1 MKLPFLIILFI
12 STQVVLPQSNIEDTL
27 QEFKGNYESIKGIDN
42 QIKYLD
48 SLKKNTKDL
57 DTLFLCNYGL
67 GSIYFKRENKYD
79 LAKKYLFIAERLSKK
94 TNNVSYQA
102 EIYKNIGQ
110 LYDGLSKGDSAFFYF
125 EKSLKLSYLSN
136 DNEAISRILSNT
148 AKLYYTEN
156 KVDKAIAFYRKSI
169 YYGKRSNR
177 NLCTTYNNLGS
188 LFLGE
193 KIIDSALFYYNKSLL
208 IAIKNNNKSKELR
221 ANLNIG
227 ITLLEESKNYR
238 KAYKY
243 LSKAEKEAIELNKTK
258 YLYYAQFHLGRYFDL
273 MNQPQKAILYYNKA
287 LSNPSAKTDY
297 LKQIEV
303 LKLISSFYRK
313 RKDYQKA
320 LVFNE
325 KYHILKDSV
334 FSVQKQKAFDE
345 ISTKYEVEKKDNK
358 ITLLTKEKEL
368 KEVRM
373 NIIIISASFIL
384 ALLLLLVYFLRI
396 RIKNQKRSQ
405 EQKQKLFAQE
415 LKTKNALNLIKG
427 QENERKRLAK
437 ELHDGLGGQL
447 SGVKSLIQTI
457 SPQNLLEKTNIVDKH
472 LTNAIKSLRNISH
485 DLSANFLKNK
495 DFDVLLQQL
504 IKQVFENKNIKTE
517 VSLFPK
523 EKINSLPE
531 RYKLNIYR
539 ILQESLQNII
549 KHADANFV
557 SINLTIADEITLLI
571 EDNGKGF
578 ETNNKSD
585 GIGIKNIKDR
595 LQSLNG
601 TLHIDSKI
609 NNGTTLNIHIPND

>member
-1 MKLPFLIILFI
+1 M
-12 STQVVLPQSNIEDTL
+12 
-27 QEFKGNYESIKGIDN
+27 
-42 QIKYLD
+42 
-48 SLKKNTKDL
+48 
-57 DTLFLCNYGL
+57 
-67 GSIYFKRENKYD
+67 
-79 LAKKYLFIAERLSKK
+79 
-94 TNNVSYQA
+94 
-102 EIYKNIGQ
+102 
-110 LYDGLSKGDSAFFYF
+110 
-125 EKSLKLSYLSN
+125 
-136 DNEAISRILSNT
+136 
-148 AKLYYTEN
+148 
-156 KVDKAIAFYRKSI
+156 
-169 YYGKRSNR
+169 
-177 NLCTTYNNLGS
+177 
-188 LFLGE
+188 
-193 KIIDSALFYYNKSLL
+193 
-208 IAIKNNNKSKELR
+208 
-221 ANLNIG
+221 
-227 ITLLEESKNYR
+227 
-238 KAYKY
+238 
-243 LSKAEKEAIELNKTK
+243 
-258 YLYYAQFHLGRYFDL
+258 
-273 MNQPQKAILYYNKA
+273 
-287 LSNPSAKTDY
+287 
-297 LKQIEV
+297 
-303 LKLISSFYRK
+303 
-313 RKDYQKA
+313 
-320 LVFNE
+320 FNE
-325 KYHILKDSV
+325 KYHKLKDSI

-405 EQKQKLFAQE
+405 EQKQKLFTQE

-578 ETNNKSD
+578 ETNNESD